1 MNIFILTLLIA
12 MMGSAH
18 SMNKETQPSA
28 DKTPQVEKIV
38 ARISIDQV
46 EAINKS
52 VEIFLSKYKKDEV
65 GSITITSSRDNIK
78 ITIEIRANDSSPSA
92 RFERGGGGGYMV
104 AIFKNQ
110 SNPPLIGSDFFLAR

>member
-1 MNIFILTLLIA
+1 
-12 MMGSAH
+12 
-18 SMNKETQPSA
+18 MNKEMQPGT
-28 DKTPQVEKIV
+28 DKSPQVEIIV
-38 ARISIDQV
+38 AGISIDQV